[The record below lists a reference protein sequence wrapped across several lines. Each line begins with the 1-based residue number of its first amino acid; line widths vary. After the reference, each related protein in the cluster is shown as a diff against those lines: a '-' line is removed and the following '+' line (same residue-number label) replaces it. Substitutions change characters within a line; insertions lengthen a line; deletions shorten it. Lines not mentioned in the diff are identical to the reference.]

1 MSPKG
6 GAHPLVKVCVMV
18 YTDEMMKLAN
28 GFALASG
35 FSLLLGA
42 LFQSGAQ
49 AATDINWVQN
59 ELDSQQFTSIEAFLA
74 ALTQDYRSS
83 YALMYDSNSLQRAT
97 PLEPRVISYGT
108 DASLILAFNSGDS
121 TLGGSDT
128 VELIQFNEPETKFE
142 FYEIS
147 KSSLTGKLQLTSET
161 TKCEACHRSD
171 PRPNWQPYDN
181 WPGAYGSNDDMLAAV
196 PTEQTNFADFVKVA
210 ANNPR
215 YATLLNLSSSS
226 SGDEVIG
233 STPNTALINR
243 IAQWNYMRAARL
255 VRASQNYAAYKY
267 AILGSADC
275 YSSFEEFFPKN
286 NQPPTNW
293 NTLGGSQD
301 GWANAFIYIF
311 ASRNIAWQDWTTM
324 IDGQT
329 SASFDNNPFVAGYT
343 YGTDLIANIV
353 KQDVE
358 LQAYATYSE
367 SNSYDNVMSR
377 DVTVNNCDAL
387 ATVSVQ
393 ALSAL

>member
-1 MSPKG
+1 
-6 GAHPLVKVCVMV
+6 
-18 YTDEMMKLAN
+18 MMKLAN

-35 FSLLLGA
+35 FSLLLSA

-49 AATDINWVQN
+49 AATDINWVKN

-74 ALTQDYRSS
+74 ALPQDYRSS
-83 YALMYDSNSLQRAT
+83 YALMYDSNSLQRST

-108 DASLILAFNSGDS
+108 DASLILAFNSGDP

-128 VELIQFNEPETKFE
+128 VELIQFNQPETKFE

-147 KSSLTGKLQLTSET
+147 KSSVTGKLVLSSET
-161 TKCEACHRSD
+161 TKCQACHTGD

-181 WPGAYGSNDDMLAAV
+181 WPGAYGSNDDNLAAV
-196 PTEQTNFADFVKVA
+196 PTEQTNYADFVKIA
-210 ANNPR
+210 TKNPR
-215 YATLLNLSSSS
+215 YATLLNLSTSS
-226 SGDEVIG
+226 SGNQVIG

-255 VRASQNYAAYKY
+255 VQTTPDYAAYKY

-275 YSSFEEFFPKN
+275 ASQFGDFFPKSN
-286 NQPPTNW
+286 PLPSNW
-293 NTLGGSQD
+293 KTFGGSD
-301 GWANAFIYIF
+301 DEWANAFIYIF
-311 ASRNIAWQDWTTM
+311 ASRNIAWQDWSTM
-324 IDGQT
+324 IEGQP
-329 SASFDNNPFVAGYT
+329 SASFDNDPFIAGFT

-353 KQDVE
+353 KQDSE

-367 SNSYDNVMSR
+367 SNSYDTVISR
-377 DVTVNNCDAL
+377 DVSVNDCDAL
-387 ATVSVQ
+387 AKVSVQ